1 MDCIVDIST
10 EDLHLGVYRGFLT
23 ITKDSEEIGRVA
35 LDDIGGLITHAH
47 GLTWSN
53 TVFVRLS
60 ERNVPVVICAPNH
73 APVTCLWP
81 IEGHHIQGT
90 RMRAQAGAK
99 RPLKKQAWQ
108 KIVAAKICNQGAVLQ
123 SAGHEAG
130 AFEMLA
136 RKVRS
141 GDPDNLEAHGGPLK
155 KQAWQKIV
163 AAKICNQGAV
173 LQSAG
178 HEAGAFEMLARK
190 VRSGD
195 PDNLEAQAARRYWPM
210 LMGEEFRRNR
220 DGGGINGLLNYGY
233 TVLRAIISRAICA
246 AGLHPTLAIHHSN
259 QGNAFAL
266 ADDLMEPYRPLVD
279 RMAFNLTCVGKTEVD
294 GETKQALANLGTL
307 DLDTPEGTSP
317 LNVQASRLV
326 HSLATSFTNGSVK
339 LDLPRPPA
347 PLVLAGLGLKA
358 E

>member
-1 MDCIVDIST
+1 MERIVDIST
-10 EDLHLGVYRGFLT
+10 EDLHLGIHRGFLT
-23 ITKDSEEIGRVA
+23 IVKDREEIGRIA

-60 ERNVPVVICAPNH
+60 ERNIPVVICASNH

-81 IEGHHIQGT
+81 IEGHHLQGA
-90 RMRAQAGAK
+90 RMRAQADAK
-99 RPLKKQAWQ
+99 LPLKKQAWQ
-108 KIVAAKICNQGAVLQ
+108 KIVAAKI
-123 SAGHEAG
+123 
-130 AFEMLA
+130 
-136 RKVRS
+136 R
-141 GDPDNLEAHGGPLK
+141 
-155 KQAWQKIV
+155 
-163 AAKICNQGAV
+163 NQGAV

-220 DGGGINGLLNYGY
+220 DGGGVNGLLNYGY
-233 TVLRAIISRAICA
+233 TILRAIISRAICA

-279 RMAFNLTCVGKTEVD
+279 RMAFNLAHAGKTEVNV
-294 GETKQALANLGTL
+294 ETKQSLASLGTL
-307 DLDTPEGTSP
+307 DLDTAEGTSP
-317 LNVQASRLV
+317 LSVQASRLV
-326 HSLATSFTNGSVK
+326 HSLATSFNGGSAK
-339 LDLPRPPA
+339 LDLPRPPS
-347 PLVLAGLGLKA
+347 PLVLAGLGLEA